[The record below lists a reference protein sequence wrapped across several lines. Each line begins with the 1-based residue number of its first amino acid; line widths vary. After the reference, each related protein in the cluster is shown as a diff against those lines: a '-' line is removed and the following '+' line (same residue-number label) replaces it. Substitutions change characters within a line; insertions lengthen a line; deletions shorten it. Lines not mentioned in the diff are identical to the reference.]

1 MKKVAVKKRVVRKP
15 ASGKKIAA
23 KKAVGKL
30 VIFGVGLIG
39 GSFALALKQQRAVG
53 HVVGVGRTR
62 ANLLAAK
69 RLGIIDE
76 IATDPAAAVRDADLV
91 LLAVPLAQNAAVLA
105 SIAPH
110 IGAKTIV
117 TDAGSTKRDIIKQA
131 RRHLGDKFPRFVP
144 AHPIAGTEKSGAT
157 AAFATLY
164 RDHELII
171 TAERETDARAIAKV
185 AAAWRIAGMRINRMR
200 AADHDRMFALVS
212 HLPHIVAYALV
223 GQIAG
228 YRDAQT
234 LLAHTGGGFRDTT
247 RIAGS
252 SPEMWRDVCLSNRD
266 ALLPALDDYIAEFGR
281 LRRLLKTRNAA
292 GLETRFAKARS
303 VRERW
308 LKYR

>member
-1 MKKVAVKKRVVRKP
+1 MKKATAKKRVVRKP
-15 ASGKKIAA
+15 AARKTGPA
-23 KKAVGKL
+23 KKVVGKL

-39 GSFALALKQQRAVG
+39 GSFALALKQKRAVG
-53 HVVGVGRTR
+53 QVVGVGRTR

-131 RRHLGDKFPRFVP
+131 RRHLGDKFRHFVP
-144 AHPIAGTEKSGAT
+144 AHPIAGTEKSGAQ
-157 AAFATLY
+157 AAFAELY

-171 TAERETDARAIAKV
+171 TAERETDSRAIAKV

-266 ALLPALDDYIAEFGR
+266 ALLPALDDYIAEFER
-281 LRRLLKTRNAA
+281 LRGLLQANDAA
-292 GLETRFAKARS
+292 GLEARFSTARS

>member
-1 MKKVAVKKRVVRKP
+1 M
-15 ASGKKIAA
+15 
-23 KKAVGKL
+23 
-30 VIFGVGLIG
+30 
-39 GSFALALKQQRAVG
+39 
-53 HVVGVGRTR
+53 
-62 ANLLAAK
+62 
-69 RLGIIDE
+69 
-76 IATDPAAAVRDADLV
+76 

-105 SIAPH
+105 TIAPH

-228 YRDAQT
+228 YRDAQK